1 MKELVVVSGKGGTG
15 KTSIVASFA
24 VLARRAVLA
33 DCDVD
38 ASDLH
43 LVLGPKV
50 QREEEFS
57 GGSRAKIKSEVC
69 VGCAKCQQLCRFDAI
84 LCDGPGNEFVEKT
97 YRVDPLACEGCGV
110 CAHFCPVGA
119 VEFAPVVNGHWYVS
133 ETRCGPMVHARLGIA
148 EENSGKLVSLV
159 RREAKRVAEQQG
171 LDLIVVDGSPGIG
184 CPVIASITASN
195 LVLIVTE
202 PTLSGLSDLERVA
215 QLTRHFGVETLVAIN
230 KSDLNPELSAEIES
244 RAGARGLSVVGKVR
258 YDRGVTRAQMNKQA
272 VVEYTA
278 GGASADVKR
287 LWSAV
292 AEKLNRSS
300 PFVVL

>member
-24 VLARRAVLA
+24 VLAEGAVLA

-43 LVLGPKV
+43 LVLEPRIL
-50 QREEEFS
+50 RESEFS
-57 GGSRAKIKSEVC
+57 GGSRARIMSDRC
-69 VGCAKCQQLCRFDAI
+69 TGCAKCEQLCRFDAVH
-84 LCDGPGNEFVEKT
+84 CDGPGNECVGKT

-110 CAHFCPVGA
+110 CAHFCEAEA

-133 ETRCGPMVHARLGIA
+133 ETRCGPMVHAKLGIA
-148 EENSGKLVSLV
+148 AENSGKLVSVV
-159 RREAKRVAEQQG
+159 RQEAKKTAEERG
-171 LDLIVVDGSPGIG
+171 LDLVLVDGAPGIG
-184 CPVIASITASN
+184 CPVIASITASS

-202 PTLSGLSDLERVA
+202 PTLSGLHDLERVA
-215 QLTRHFGVETLVAIN
+215 DLTRHFGIETLVAIN
-230 KSDLNPELSAEIES
+230 KSDLNTELCGEIKC
-244 RAGARGLSVVGKVR
+244 RASERGLSVVGKVR
-258 YDRGVTRAQMNKQA
+258 YDRSVTEAQMNKQA

-278 GGASADVKR
+278 GGAAADVRR
-287 LWSAV
+287 LWSEV
-292 AEKLNRSS
+292 SKRLNRSS